1 MKKVSSLVIGVAA
14 VLILAATPLMGCEG
28 EVSFT
33 TASLSEAT
41 MTTAVDENMQPL
53 DTTDVFAPDAQE
65 IFCSVKLSSAPPD
78 TEIKAEWVYI
88 QGEVE
93 DLTNYLIDEWST
105 TADGTRYIGASIIRP
120 YDGWPKGDYKVV
132 LYVDSEEEL
141 SVPFYVRQGKLRSSI
156 SQWLSPDSRACSSMW
171 YY

>member
-1 MKKVSSLVIGVAA
+1 MKKVSSLIIGVAA
-14 VLILAATPLMGCEG
+14 VLILAAIPLMGCEG

-53 DTTDVFAPDAQE
+53 DTTDVFAPDTQE
-65 IFCSVKLSSAPPD
+65 IFCSVKLSNAPPD

-105 TADGTRYIGASIIRP
+105 TADDTRYISVSIIRP

-132 LYVDSEEEL
+132 LYVDGKEEL
-141 SVPFYVRQGKLRSSI
+141 SVPFYVR
-156 SQWLSPDSRACSSMW
+156 
-171 YY
+171 